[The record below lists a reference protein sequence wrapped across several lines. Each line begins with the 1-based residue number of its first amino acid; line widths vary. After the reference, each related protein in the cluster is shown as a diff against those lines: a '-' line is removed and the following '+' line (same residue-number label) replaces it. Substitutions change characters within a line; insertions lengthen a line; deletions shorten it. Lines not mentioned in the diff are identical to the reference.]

1 MEENYPVIRSMES
14 ENSVDLDHVR
24 WQQARD
30 AAWQDMHTRKAS
42 FFGKW
47 MWILFLMIIPDTI
60 CAIIKFELIT
70 EIIPWMNTLGTWL
83 DLICTIVSGLILIK
97 MSEKESQYQIAGVF
111 MIVTNIINTAID
123 TFEVSENWSFFILLP
138 TMVLGLIATYTEY
151 MAHASVMSGIDDAM
165 AKKWRELWTWY
176 VRILLCLAGS
186 IVLMLIIPL
195 LGLVVFSSTAIGFV
209 VVLIVELVYLYRSA
223 KICRGYLVVQ

>member
-1 MEENYPVIRSMES
+1 
-14 ENSVDLDHVR
+14 
-24 WQQARD
+24 
-30 AAWQDMHTRKAS
+30 
-42 FFGKW
+42 
-47 MWILFLMIIPDTI
+47 
-60 CAIIKFELIT
+60 
-70 EIIPWMNTLGTWL
+70 
-83 DLICTIVSGLILIK
+83 
-97 MSEKESQYQIAGVF
+97 
-111 MIVTNIINTAID
+111 
-123 TFEVSENWSFFILLP
+123 
-138 TMVLGLIATYTEY
+138 MVLGLIATYNEY

-223 KICRGYLVVQ
+223 KICRGYLVEQ